1 MAVLPP
7 RVILVDDEP
16 AVLELCRRG
25 LTRYDLNVLPVDAG
39 WDAVDLCGPFVL
51 LIVGTHAVH
60 WNEIVRQASASPASP
75 KLLLLVHEG
84 DQDAFLEGTG
94 IPGDLKIYEG
104 MVKADAFCSTLAL
117 LLEGTDCRSETK
129 ETGDS
134 AELTVEGVQ
143 ILSDEDEVEAPLSAP
158 HAGDRAE
165 VNRLTREVEK
175 LKGQVTQL
183 KSKLEEALKRQKE
196 AFAKPRPEGGA
207 SEAALAG
214 EKQRY
219 EREVTRLQT
228 DLRHLKELLEVKRK
242 EVETLLD
249 ERKHFKVQTDEL
261 ERRIAELAEQKASI
275 SQELEDANQREQG
288 LASRLEHVQIQLG
301 DARTSSTELGSVLAQ
316 KDATIG
322 ELGNDLA
329 ESQAESESLLKE
341 RQGLQADVALQRQQL
356 REAEA
361 RFKEVDARIKEA
373 ESVREELLNDLKET
387 RELLAIAGQENAS
400 LAEQVDQ
407 AAQDRAGSDKTI
419 EEMAAKQ
426 EVTLAALSRALQT
439 QERTLQEKQD
449 VEAELAATVGK
460 TRKQQDELELK
471 YLELESE
478 AQTKAREAAEALAS
492 LDAERAR
499 QLAQRD
505 EELAEKAGL
514 LAQRDE
520 ELAEKAG
527 LLAQRD
533 EVLAEKAGLLA
544 QREEQLAEKAGLLAK
559 KDGEIEEL
567 LTRTVQLE
575 DEKKAESEGS
585 ASALA
590 KLESELKKQLAQ
602 CDEELAEKAGLLA
615 RRDEELAEKAGLL
628 ARRDEELAEKAG
640 LLSQRDEQ
648 LAEKA
653 GALAKKDGEIEELLT
668 RTVQLE
674 DEKKADSEAAAKELS
689 KLETKLKKQLA
700 QRDEELAEKAGLLA
714 RRDEE
719 LAEKAGLLAKKDG
732 EIEELLTRTVQLED
746 EKKADSEAAAKEL
759 SKLETKLKKQLAQR
773 DEELAEKAGLLS
785 QRDEELAEKAGLL
798 AKKDGEI
805 EELLTRTVQLEDEK
819 KAESEESASALA
831 KLESELREQGAQS
844 EELVRKLAEQ
854 RAVLEERDAQVAELL
869 DRTVSLEAER
879 KKDAKASAA
888 LQARLEESDA
898 QVEELL
904 DHAAK
909 LEAQAKSE
917 AQAAAAVLARLEE
930 ELKERIALHE
940 AVAADRDST
949 TAEWEVRL
957 AQRDAVVS
965 EKEGRITELTGQAAT
980 LAEEKE
986 KAEKKAAALQVEVE
1000 DSLLARDSL
1009 TAEVERL
1016 SQAAA
1021 TATEAAERSAR
1032 ELEEARSR
1040 ASALDTELKES
1051 REWAGLAEKQM
1062 AEQAAAL
1069 EAGRAAAVRCAE
1081 LEARGEELRADTE
1094 MALER
1099 IRSQEQEVAR
1109 LTLELKEKDREL
1121 LDGADREAAL
1131 GRGLDEARNAAE
1143 AKQQALEKAS
1153 RTLDAALLRH
1163 GELLELLA
1171 VRDARMAGMADLW
1184 AGEARQ
1190 NRELEQEVRSH
1201 QEQFQRL
1208 QETLSALQTEKRR
1221 LTSTLKEMEN
1231 RLAVAERSQGEK
1243 EALARVIDKLRRELD
1258 QKEKVAAELAA
1269 VQRRAKQLELESVG
1283 LKGRLSESERLAAEL
1298 TRVADKVPGLELNIA
1313 SLRQEVEEGKQ
1324 VTRLLRDTSGR
1335 VEQLERQIAGLKR
1348 QLEQAAE
1355 TEVRLAEKAER
1366 GRQLEQENV
1375 TLRRKASE
1383 GEVVAGQR
1391 DALRRQLDEA
1401 NHQVIEQQERLASL
1415 QARAQEL
1422 DDQLRRTRETATQ
1435 REGFS
1440 TQLTALRE
1448 QLRQKEELFRVF
1460 EEEMGVAEEVRA
1472 ELDSVRSRQ
1481 TELETELEKTRAR
1494 TVHERKLFMELE
1506 ENYKSTIMGLNN
1518 DKEEA
1523 LIRLS
1528 ELEERTRRLERALK
1542 LSRDVAIRAGRAAQS
1557 MLQVRRQLRET
1568 IVKWVDQANSHTH
1581 IGN

>member
-1 MAVLPP
+1 MGVLPP

-143 ILSDEDEVEAPLSAP
+143 ILSDEDEIEAPLSAP
-158 HAGDRAE
+158 RAGDRAE

-387 RELLAIAGQENAS
+387 RELLAIAGQENAG

-407 AAQDRAGSDKTI
+407 AAQDLAGRDKTI

-602 CDEELAEKAGLLA
+602 
-615 RRDEELAEKAGLL
+615 RDEELAEKAGLL
-628 ARRDEELAEKAG
+628 AR
-640 LLSQRDEQ
+640 
-648 LAEKA
+648 
-653 GALAKKDGEIEELLT
+653 
-668 RTVQLE
+668 
-674 DEKKADSEAAAKELS
+674 
-689 KLETKLKKQLA
+689 
-700 QRDEELAEKAGLLA
+700 
-714 RRDEE
+714 
-719 LAEKAGLLAKKDG
+719 
-732 EIEELLTRTVQLED
+732 
-746 EKKADSEAAAKEL
+746 
-759 SKLETKLKKQLAQR
+759 
-773 DEELAEKAGLLS
+773 
-785 QRDEELAEKAGLL
+785 RDEELAEKAGLL

-1324 VTRLLRDTSGR
+1324 VTRLLRETSGR